1 MSADSAAAN
10 EAAESTADREIVIT
24 RLIDAPPDL
33 VFEAWTN
40 ARHVAKWWGPNGF
53 TSTIHHMDVRPG
65 GEWRLTMHGPD
76 GRDYY
81 NHIVF
86 DEIAKPERLV
96 YRHVPEAGTEPVCF
110 QTTVTF
116 VAQGNRTLLT
126 MRLQFPSARH
136 RDDAAEKYGALEGG
150 NQTIGRL
157 AEYMA
162 TRQV

>member
-1 MSADSAAAN
+1 MSADHAAADRV
-10 EAAESTADREIVIT
+10 AGSTADREIVVT
-24 RLIDAPPDL
+24 RVIDAPPDL
-33 VFEAWTN
+33 VFEAWTTP
-40 ARHVAKWWGPNGF
+40 RHVEQWWGPNGF

-86 DEIAKPERLV
+86 DEIVKPARLV

-116 VAQGNRTLLT
+116 VAEGEGTRVT
-126 MRLQFPSARH
+126 MRMQFPSARH
-136 RDDAAEKYGALEGG
+136 RDDAAGKYGALEGA

-157 AEYMA
+157 VAYVEA
-162 TRQV
+162 REA